1 MCVYV
6 LCVRHN
12 PLLGLGVDATRRL
25 RVQGGGHG
33 GWCTAVHLLR
43 EPAQA
48 GGWRCSKL
56 KVCTTVGL
64 AAAAAVE
71 VEIGARRAQRLRY
84 APEAA
89 ARCDGR
95 KLRGTC
101 WRRASMGDRLLVVL
115 CYVCLASLS
124 EGYGL
129 CRGRRYVEARPMG
142 HYDSQWACRPWGTQP
157 NGVSV
162 F

>member
-1 MCVYV
+1 MAV
-6 LCVRHN
+6 
-12 PLLGLGVDATRRL
+12 GVQPSTIF
-25 RVQGGGHG
+25 RV
-33 GWCTAVHLLR
+33 
-43 EPAQA
+43 PAQD
-48 GGWRCSKL
+48 GGWRSSKL
-56 KVCTTVGL
+56 EACTTVGL

-101 WRRASMGDRLLVVL
+101 WRRAPMGDRLLVVL